1 MTAAKALKK
10 LITNFHTSQVKERND
25 FANTLA
31 NWKQEILNYFEPV
44 QTGED
49 FIIDDDLN
57 NAETEL
63 IKNFI
68 AKNRQKKMRH
78 MNSSLIEQ
86 KNSII
91 QNLKK
96 CANGYTNW
104 SRFRNW
110 VLYCLGMDTS
120 FFLEPQ
126 PISRDRINDKGSKSK
141 Q

>member
-1 MTAAKALKK
+1 M
-10 LITNFHTSQVKERND
+10 ND

-31 NWKQEILNYFEPV
+31 NWKQEILDYFEPV
-44 QTGED
+44 QIGEE

-78 MNSSLIEQ
+78 INSSLIEQ

-91 QNLKK
+91 
-96 CANGYTNW
+96 
-104 SRFRNW
+104 
-110 VLYCLGMDTS
+110 
-120 FFLEPQ
+120 
-126 PISRDRINDKGSKSK
+126 
-141 Q
+141 